1 MTRFLPM
8 LVFVALAA
16 SAVTA
21 RDAIDGPVSAEILRV
36 IDGDTLLVQA
46 MPWPQQTM
54 EVYVR
59 IRGIDAPELHSKCH
73 EVRQAGLEARH
84 ALEEMAAHS
93 PRIRLTN
100 ISGDKYFGR
109 ILATVTLADGRD
121 VAGNLLSDG
130 FAREYGGGRKP
141 RSPCAEE
148 K

>member
-21 RDAIDGPVSAEILRV
+21 RDAIEP
-36 IDGDTLLVQA
+36 
-46 MPWPQQTM
+46 
-54 EVYVR
+54 
-59 IRGIDAPELHSKCH
+59 K
-73 EVRQAGLEARH
+73 
-84 ALEEMAAHS
+84 
-93 PRIRLTN
+93 IRLTN

-130 FAREYGGGRKP
+130 FAREYGGGRKS
-141 RSPCAEE
+141 RAPCAEG